1 MSPGTCQQHDKSK
14 AEEAPRAQNLRR
26 YHILQ
31 PTPPFIALRM
41 SASLNVA
48 PYASLSP
55 HPSPSSGTCNESV
68 TKFLSEIGSAFILS
82 PMARE
87 KHTRV
92 VTVNW
97 ENL

>member
-1 MSPGTCQQHDKSK
+1 MSPVTCQQHDKSK

-26 YHILQ
+26 YHILR

-48 PYASLSP
+48 PYASLAS
-55 HPSPSSGTCNESV
+55 PSPSSGTCNESV

-92 VTVNW
+92 TW